1 MTEAFNESKFAMW
14 RCIIGMAHADG
25 ILHEDEQAYLTKMF
39 DNMRD
44 RAGMPADM
52 HDTLVDDLHNP
63 KDVEPFMGQIVDP
76 AFRSQLVY
84 FARLLA
90 YKDGEKHPDEA
101 QLLKI
106 MKAEMSG
113 GVDMD
118 AIRAEVRA
126 NVASEVTLH
135 ELKRDSLGPGKSGLF
150 ALIHEL
156 ALKFNIDLMD

>member
-25 ILHEDEQAYLTKMF
+25 ILHEDEQTYLTTIF

-52 HDTLVDDLHNP
+52 HDILVEDLHNP
-63 KDVEPFMGQIVDP
+63 KDPSQFMGKIVDP

-101 QLLKI
+101 QLLHM

-113 GVDMD
+113 GVDME
-118 AIRAEVRA
+118 ALRAEVRA

-135 ELKRDSLGPGKSGLF
+135 ELQMDSQGPDKSGLF